1 MEVEVV
7 ANAMIGS
14 VGQGRPSG
22 SVVPGNVADKSYEI
36 PIPKRLLP
44 HGS

>member
-14 VGQGRPSG
+14 VGQRRASG
-22 SVVPGNVADKSYEI
+22 FVVPGSVADKSYEI
-36 PIPKRLLP
+36 PIPKQLLP

>member
-7 ANAMIGS
+7 ANAMVGS
-14 VGQGRPSG
+14 VGQGRASG

-36 PIPKRLLP
+36 PIPKQLLP

>member
-7 ANAMIGS
+7 ANAMVGS
-14 VGQGRPSG
+14 FGQGRPSG
-22 SVVPGNVADKSYEI
+22 SVGPGNVADKSYEI
-36 PIPKRLLP
+36 PIPKQLLP

>member
-7 ANAMIGS
+7 ANAMVGS
-14 VGQGRPSG
+14 FGQGRPSG

-36 PIPKRLLP
+36 PIPKQLLP